1 MASSFIACY
10 LFLAGG
16 GAGAFLIAAVVDGA
30 LRFRS
35 TECFRRLS
43 PLTDPGLALGPV
55 VVAFGCVF
63 LLCDLGSPGKAF
75 AVFAGPPRSL
85 LGWGAWSVVV
95 FCASASGA
103 WLCGRSS
110 RPFLCRCAEPVLQI
124 AACMS
129 AAFVAGYSGVYLSL
143 FPAVPF
149 LHTPWIPLLFVA
161 SAFATGMGLLVVT
174 AFVRHNVEGVAD
186 SMGGLSRVDAC
197 LTIFEAA
204 ALLSFCIDSVMA
216 GDVVSCSLEMMVSGP
231 IAPVFWLGVV
241 ICGLVFPLAADIV
254 SRHVS
259 SPPLLAVAGC
269 SKMVGGLCLR
279 FVVLLAAVRY
289 GMVNMS
295 VQSFWM

>member
-1 MASSFIACY
+1 M
-10 LFLAGG
+10 
-16 GAGAFLIAAVVDGA
+16 
-30 LRFRS
+30 
-35 TECFRRLS
+35 
-43 PLTDPGLALGPV
+43 
-55 VVAFGCVF
+55 
-63 LLCDLGSPGKAF
+63 
-75 AVFAGPPRSL
+75 
-85 LGWGAWSVVV
+85 
-95 FCASASGA
+95 
-103 WLCGRSS
+103 
-110 RPFLCRCAEPVLQI
+110 
-124 AACMS
+124 
-129 AAFVAGYSGVYLSL
+129 
-143 FPAVPF
+143 
-149 LHTPWIPLLFVA
+149 FVA

-204 ALLSFCIDSVMA
+204 ALLSFCIDSAMA

-231 IAPVFWLGVV
+231 IAPAFWLGVV